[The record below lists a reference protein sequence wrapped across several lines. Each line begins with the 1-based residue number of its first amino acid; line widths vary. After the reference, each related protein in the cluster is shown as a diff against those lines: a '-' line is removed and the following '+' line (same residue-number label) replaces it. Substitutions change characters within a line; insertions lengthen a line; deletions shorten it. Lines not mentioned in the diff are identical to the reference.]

1 MASRVA
7 ASLLLLGSRVSAGVV
22 WPLAPNA
29 CVSTSHVALQVMPGD
44 YEEVLAKL
52 ARGNSN
58 GKRSMDREPVCV
70 PISDGFANEPSHHK
84 VPGVVIC
91 SAE

>member
-7 ASLLLLGSRVSAGVV
+7 ASLLLLGSRASGGVV
-22 WPLAPNA
+22 QPLAPSA
-29 CVSTSHVALQVMPGD
+29 LLLTSHVALQVMPGD

-52 ARGNSN
+52 ARGKSN

-70 PISDGFANEPSHHK
+70 PIPFGFAN
-84 VPGVVIC
+84 
-91 SAE
+91 